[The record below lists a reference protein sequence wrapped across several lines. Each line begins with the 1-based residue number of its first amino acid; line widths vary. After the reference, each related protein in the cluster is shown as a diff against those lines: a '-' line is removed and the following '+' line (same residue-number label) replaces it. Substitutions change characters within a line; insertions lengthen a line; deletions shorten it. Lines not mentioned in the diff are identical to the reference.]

1 MFTPKAAQS
10 WAYLLVCLFAVA
22 SCPAFA
28 EEQDMSPDQ
37 IDSVTSGPES
47 QDRVVNGRWAYTF
60 EVPAPLD
67 VPTCADVHALRQK
80 VDDLKSSVTNHVIHL
95 SNKMHDI
102 SDRID
107 DVLTRVELDM
117 STDKPRQADEGSE
130 AGEETHKYPTDC
142 AEVASLGNTESGVYK
157 IQPSAVTYSLSEK
170 SLGSLVQPFYV
181 YCRMD
186 GEEGWTVI
194 QRREDGSENFNRT
207 WADYKQGFG
216 NPRYN
221 EGQSYFRL
229 YDGVEWYHWKKKQG
243 YSLKVTEMRIIPIG

>member
-47 QDRVVNGRWAYTF
+47 QDRVVNGCWAYTF

-130 AGEETHKYPTDC
+130 AGEETHKYPK
-142 AEVASLGNTESGVYK
+142 G
-157 IQPSAVTYSLSEK
+157 
-170 SLGSLVQPFYV
+170 
-181 YCRMD
+181 
-186 GEEGWTVI
+186 
-194 QRREDGSENFNRT
+194 
-207 WADYKQGFG
+207 DYG
-216 NPRYN
+216 
-221 EGQSYFRL
+221 
-229 YDGVEWYHWKKKQG
+229 
-243 YSLKVTEMRIIPIG
+243 IIYP